1 MVTIAHLINKKMKDL
16 PFIHEAM
23 DKNIINFGGL
33 AELLKPEVE
42 KELNKKVKGSAVSM
56 ALRRF
61 HDQNKSLKLKKIKLT
76 EELDLVVKSNLFEVS
91 IQKSPSIFKILGKIY
106 ELINF
111 DLGDTLNTIQGNSEV
126 LIISNTKYKKEILRI
141 LSKEKIKLINE
152 NLAALSMK
160 IPESSISN
168 PGFFF
173 LITKILSWENI
184 NIVDMVNTATE
195 LTIILNK
202 EDVTKAYNLF
212 QDTINS

>member
-91 IQKSPSIFKILGKIY
+91 IQKSNK
-106 ELINF
+106 F
-111 DLGDTLNTIQGNSEV
+111 DLRS
-126 LIISNTKYKKEILRI
+126 
-141 LSKEKIKLINE
+141 
-152 NLAALSMK
+152 
-160 IPESSISN
+160 
-168 PGFFF
+168 
-173 LITKILSWENI
+173 
-184 NIVDMVNTATE
+184 
-195 LTIILNK
+195 
-202 EDVTKAYNLF
+202 
-212 QDTINS
+212 